1 MMGETLTE
9 KLTKTPEGMRIYQR
23 ERAIQEL
30 TDLMCEEMNEQGVSR
45 HELAK
50 RLNCTTDDVDQL
62 LDGRAILTVRTI
74 SDVFTALDRN
84 VHFQASK
91 FPV

>member
-1 MMGETLTE
+1 MTETLAE
-9 KLTKTPEGMRIYQR
+9 KLTKTPEGMRLYQR

-45 HELAK
+45 AELAK
-50 RLNCTTDDVDQL
+50 RLDCTTDYVTQL
-62 LDGRAILTVRTI
+62 LDGRAIMTVRTI
-74 SDVFTALDRN
+74 SDVFTVLDRAI
-84 VHFQASK
+84 HFQAFK